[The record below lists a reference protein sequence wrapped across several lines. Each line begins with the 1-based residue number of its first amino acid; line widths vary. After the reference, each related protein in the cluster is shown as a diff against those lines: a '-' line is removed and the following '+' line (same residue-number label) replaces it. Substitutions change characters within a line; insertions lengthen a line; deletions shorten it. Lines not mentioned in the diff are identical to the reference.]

1 MLTTVLPLPAELD
14 ESIDEASP
22 WSTTEEEIES
32 RDLAKY
38 CVGVASK
45 AYDIL
50 AHWDLMSPPFSFIRV
65 IFRNSFEVRCVIHHF
80 ETSDRT

>member
-14 ESIDEASP
+14 ISIDYASP
-22 WSTTEEEIES
+22 RSTAQEEIES
-32 RDLAKY
+32 RDLSKY

-50 AHWDLMSPPFSFIRV
+50 ANGDLMGPPFSFILV
-65 IFRNSFEVRCVIHHF
+65 IF
-80 ETSDRT
+80 